1 MCIRDRDVEEG
12 EEVDMYSTIAL
23 VVSSGSNGVAV
34 PNVTGQEEACLLY
47 TSRCV

>member
-1 MCIRDRDVEEG
+1 MEEG

-34 PNVTGQEEACLLY
+34 PNVTGQEEAAAKSTLGQQVL
-47 TSRCV
+47 R